1 MTIKEGLNVK
11 KQFIGLA
18 KLTFGLLLFSLGIV
32 MTINANLGV
41 APWDVFHQGLSLTTN
56 ITMGSA
62 SIAVGILIV
71 LIDIFLGQSIGW
83 ATIFNMLL
91 IGSFMDVL
99 MLNNLVPIAHSFFPG
114 MIMLLLGILIE
125 GYGCWIYVSVGM
137 GAGPRDGL
145 MVILTKKTGKS
156 VRVVKSVVDV
166 CAVTAGYLLGGKVG
180 IGTLIMALLG
190 GLIFQFAF
198 KTVKFDV
205 KGVKHRFIQDDIILL
220 KEKYNLYKAKNPS

>member
-1 MTIKEGLNVK
+1 MTEKEGLNVK

-18 KLTFGLLLFSLGIV
+18 KLTFGLFLFALGIV

-62 SIAVGILIV
+62 SIFVGILIV

-83 ATIFNMLL
+83 ATIFNMIL
-91 IGSFMDVL
+91 IGAFMDVL
-99 MLNNLVPIAHSFFPG
+99 MLNNLVPIANSFLPG
-114 MIMLLLGILIE
+114 IIMLLVGILIE
-125 GYGCWIYVSVGM
+125 GYGCWIYISVGM

-156 VRVVKSVVDV
+156 VRLIKSIVDV
-166 CAVTAGYLLGGKVG
+166 AAVTAGYLLGGRVG

-190 GLIFQFAF
+190 GQIFQFAF

-205 KGVKHRFIQDDIILL
+205 KGVNHRFIQDDIKLL
-220 KEKYNLYKAKNPS
+220 KEKYNLYKDKNPS